1 MGACFGAPIGGV
13 LFSLEV
19 ASYYFPAKTLFRSF
33 FCALAAAYV
42 ARALNPFGEEHLIL
56 LSVNH
61 DTNWHFVE
69 LIPFAILGACGVSY
83 LHLVV
88 SVVGFFHSNITL
100 HTRIS
105 CVLSSS

>member
-56 LSVNH
+56 LSVDH

-69 LIPFAILGACGVSY
+69 LIPFAILGACGVRELGSSCSSTFY
-83 LHLVV
+83 
-88 SVVGFFHSNITL
+88 SNKFQPK
-100 HTRIS
+100 RIEKIA
-105 CVLSSS
+105 